1 MDRNCHYLI
10 GSIKLSLIGKAKAIE
25 WKGIIIMPIE
35 ILWVI
40 IAIMK
45 GHLGIIIILIAQVIN
60 DATHTNILLL
70 IITNLP
76 TLDNQQ
82 ITTYSKIS
90 HY

>member
-1 MDRNCHYLI
+1 
-10 GSIKLSLIGKAKAIE
+10 
-25 WKGIIIMPIE
+25 
-35 ILWVI
+35 
-40 IAIMK
+40 MK
-45 GHLGIIIILIAQVIN
+45 GHLGIIIILIKQVIN